1 MQDRSY
7 DEPKTRHPRC
17 AELLTQQDPDGL
29 YRVQEYSHQEKWWKW
44 EEIIEIELLALPRS
58 TKV

>member
-7 DEPKTRHPRC
+7 DAPQTRHPRC

-29 YRVQEYSHQEKWWKW
+29 YGVQEYSHQEKGRKW
-44 EEIIEIELLALPRS
+44 EEIIEIELLAWPRIS
-58 TKV
+58 KV